1 MSVINKLKTIRKR
14 DNLTNKELALKIG
27 VSTETVKAYLAGK
40 CNPSVNRL
48 AIIDG
53 LYNGNEILKDPWVIK
68 LADEIEDFVTTKI
81 DLITFDKKFP
91 DVLKLLVN
99 RHCQKELLL

>member
-48 AIIDG
+48 SIIDS
-53 LYNGNEILKDPWVIK
+53 LYNGKEILKDPWVIK
-68 LADEIEDFVTTKI
+68 LADEIEDFVAGKI
-81 DLITFDKKFP
+81 ELNVFDKKFP
-91 DVLKLLVN
+91 DVVRLLGN